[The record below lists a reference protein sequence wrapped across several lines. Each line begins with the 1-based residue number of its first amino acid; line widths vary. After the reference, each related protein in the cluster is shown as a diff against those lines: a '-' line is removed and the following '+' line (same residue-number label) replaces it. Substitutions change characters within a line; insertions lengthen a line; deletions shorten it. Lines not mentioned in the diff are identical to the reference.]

1 MIKLKMPVFFTAYL
15 FKKILIILIILII
28 KLYREIIFCD
38 ESDKISIF
46 LLIVL

>member
-15 FKKILIILIILII
+15 FKKI
-28 KLYREIIFCD
+28 K
-38 ESDKISIF
+38 SDKISIF